1 MGLMCWSGEPTE
13 RQPTD
18 VAQLSLRQSC
28 TVYVVVEFRSAEI
41 GVFWSM
47 RRVFMT
53 ACGSQNFIGSS
64 SWTRTAT
71 IEN

>member
-28 TVYVVVEFRSAEI
+28 TVYVVVEFRFAEI
-41 GVFWSM
+41 GVEGKNS
-47 RRVFMT
+47 
-53 ACGSQNFIGSS
+53 
-64 SWTRTAT
+64 
-71 IEN
+71 